1 VTISLVTWH
10 LALNKISGEMALR
23 FHRAEP
29 ADLRLWAT
37 TLRRMANAMEV
48 SAAVAEAKDI
58 ANEIEFP

>member
-1 VTISLVTWH
+1 MTISLVTW
-10 LALNKISGEMALR
+10 ALR